1 MRGQRPGAG
10 AGVSTATSQH
20 GRAVVLERCALMLI
34 PLGSAAQPH
43 KPLPHSAN
51 AGITP
56 MQAPPLPPATR
67 RTVPLLLQLPQPPHL
82 QPRLQLQQLHPLPP
96 PSQPAQSARP
106 QKLHLQ
112 ASHQLAPA
120 PAQQLHQ
127 SLLLASLVLQAAAKV
142 QAAAKGQAAARA
154 PQQQQQQQQVQRSL
168 VLLWWAA
175 V

>member
-1 MRGQRPGAG
+1 MTPSQVTVSGRGGVRGQRPGAG

-67 RTVPLLLQLPQPPHL
+67 RTVPLLLQLPQPPRL
-82 QPRLQLQQLHPLPP
+82 QPPQLQQLPPLQPL
-96 PSQPAQSARP
+96 SQPAQ
-106 QKLHLQ
+106 
-112 ASHQLAPA
+112 
-120 PAQQLHQ
+120 
-127 SLLLASLVLQAAAKV
+127 
-142 QAAAKGQAAARA
+142 
-154 PQQQQQQQQVQRSL
+154 
-168 VLLWWAA
+168 
-175 V
+175 